1 MQERRKQERRK
12 DANAVDLKPYNDY
25 MKVFIKRSSFALTED
40 ISMGGVK
47 IITDTFLPLDSV
59 IGLEINMVRSRTRMT
74 LPGKVGISGT
84 QARAVNNHVY
94 FLGPF
99 DLIDFGN
106 RLSAPG
112 RRFPMDIFITV
123 PGKVLSE
130 LLKFFAFANLPLGV
144 NPNAPV

>member
-74 LPGKVGISGT
+74 LPGKVKW
-84 QARAVNNHVY
+84 
-94 FLGPF
+94 
-99 DLIDFGN
+99 
-106 RLSAPG
+106 
-112 RRFPMDIFITV
+112 ITEHRDEHIYEMGLEFV
-123 PGKVLSE
+123 DASQTNSST
-130 LLKFFAFANLPLGV
+130 LKEYLA
-144 NPNAPV
+144 